1 MAVMGDEIQFK
12 EYEQHQG
19 QLFPAHL
26 GEALD
31 PGDPV
36 FFISDLV
43 EGLDLEIFE
52 RRYAAVGEHAYPP
65 RMLLK
70 LWLFGAV
77 AGVYSG
83 REIAQRVRW
92 DLRFRYLA
100 GGLFPDFRTINRFR
114 VRHREDFAE
123 VFRQTV
129 RTARASGLGKL
140 GRVAIDGTKVR
151 ANTSRHK
158 AMSHQRM
165 KEAEQQLEDEIAQIL
180 AQMDEC
186 NEAEDDEHGDD
197 DGSGGLPAELQDREQ
212 RIAKLRAVRKQ
223 LEAERGSE
231 LRPKSQKSFADPDAN
246 MMMTGE
252 GSLQY
257 CYNAQAAT
265 SEDGVIVAAEIT
277 TSARDV
283 GQLVPMV
290 ELVKVNTGRR
300 PGIAVADNGYLSEA
314 NLEQLGRRRQRCLLA
329 VGREGKKATR
339 WPMGRRTQRMHRI
352 LRLPWARRIYDYRK
366 TQGER
371 PFAEIKQTMRFR
383 RFSLRGRANIRGEW
397 NLVCAAANALTMYR
411 AAMV

>member
-1 MAVMGDEIQFK
+1 MVVMGSEIQFK

-26 GEALD
+26 SEALD

-36 FFISDLV
+36 FFINDLV
-43 EGLDLEIFE
+43 EGLDLEVFE
-52 RRYAAVGEHAYPP
+52 RRYAALGEHAYPP
-65 RMLLK
+65 RLLLK

-83 REIAQRVRW
+83 REIAQRLRW

-100 GGLFPDFRTINRFR
+100 GGLDPDFRTINRFR

-140 GRVAIDGTKVR
+140 GRVAIDGSKIR

-165 KEAEQQLEDEIAQIL
+165 KEAEERLEDEIAQIL

-186 NEAEDDEHGDD
+186 NAAEDEEHGDDD

-212 RIAKLRAVRKQ
+212 RVAKLRAVRKQ

-246 MMMTGE
+246 MMKTGE

-265 SEDGVIVAAEIT
+265 SEEGVIVAAEIT
-277 TSARDV
+277 TSPGRGVAAVLLQRAGGDERGRSHRCCGDHDV
-283 GQLVPMV
+283 
-290 ELVKVNTGRR
+290 
-300 PGIAVADNGYLSEA
+300 
-314 NLEQLGRRRQRCLLA
+314 
-329 VGREGKKATR
+329 ATR
-339 WPMGRRTQRMHRI
+339 
-352 LRLPWARRIYDYRK
+352 
-366 TQGER
+366 
-371 PFAEIKQTMRFR
+371 
-383 RFSLRGRANIRGEW
+383 
-397 NLVCAAANALTMYR
+397 CR
-411 AAMV
+411 AAGAD

>member
-1 MAVMGDEIQFK
+1 MAVMGDEVQFK

-26 GEALD
+26 SEALD

-52 RRYAAVGEHAYPP
+52 RRYAAMGEHAYPP
-65 RMLLK
+65 RLLLK

-100 GGLFPDFRTINRFR
+100 GGLSPDFRTINRFR

-123 VFRQTV
+123 IFRQTV

-212 RIAKLRAVRKQ
+212 RVAKLRAVRKQ

-231 LRPKSQKSFADPDAN
+231 LRPSSQKSFADPDAN
-246 MMMTGE
+246 MMLTGE

-290 ELVKVNTGRR
+290 EAVKVNTGRR
-300 PGIAVADNGYLSEA
+300 PGIAVADNGYLSES

-352 LRLPWARRIYDYRK
+352 LRLPWARRIYDHRK

>member
-1 MAVMGDEIQFK
+1 MAVMGEEVQFK

-26 GEALD
+26 SEALD

-52 RRYAAVGEHAYPP
+52 RRYAAMGERAYPP

-70 LWLFGAV
+70 LWVFGAV

-100 GGLFPDFRTINRFR
+100 GGLAPDFRTINRFR
-114 VRHREDFAE
+114 VRHREDFVA

-140 GRVAIDGTKVR
+140 GRVAIDGSKVR

-165 KEAEQQLEDEIAQIL
+165 KEAERQLEDEIAQIL
-180 AQMDEC
+180 LQMDEC
-186 NEAEDDEHGDD
+186 NAAEDEEHGDD

-212 RIAKLRAVRKQ
+212 RVAKLRAVRKQ
-223 LEAERGSE
+223 LEAERGSQ
-231 LRPKSQKSFADPDAN
+231 LKPSNQKSFADPDAN

-265 SEDGVIVAAEIT
+265 SEDGIIVAAEVT
-277 TSARDV
+277 TSPRDV

-290 ELVKVNTGRR
+290 EEVKANTGRR
-300 PGIAVADNGYLSEA
+300 PEIVVADNGYLSEA
-314 NLEQLGRRRQRCLLA
+314 NLEQLGKTRQRCLIA
-329 VGREGKKATR
+329 AGRESKKPTR
-339 WPMGRRTQRMHRI
+339 WPTGRRTQRMHRI

-411 AAMV
+411 AAMA